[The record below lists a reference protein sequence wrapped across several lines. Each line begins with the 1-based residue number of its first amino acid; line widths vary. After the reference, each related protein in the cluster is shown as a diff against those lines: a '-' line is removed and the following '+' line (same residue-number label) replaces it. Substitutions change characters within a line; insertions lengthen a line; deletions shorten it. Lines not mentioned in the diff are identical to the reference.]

1 MDAVRVTIA
10 NMRLVADNIPG
21 YTYDDPSVPASPV
34 SLEEL
39 EQLMIS
45 VGFTDV
51 DRFELRLA
59 GQVLVDQT
67 REIVTR
73 WRSEI
78 IASIPHLAQHS
89 RSPEGD
95 RLPEYLA
102 HSNLRFEQWILDTC
116 LRPYDQTWLNYQ
128 QEIAVRHTS
137 LKKNQT
143 DGVRSTDYVPYRH
156 IAAFTTILI
165 ETIKP
170 YLAAKGHSE
179 EQVEAMHRAW
189 SKSLQLQLAIW
200 ARPYMDLA
208 TTKIEW

>member
-1 MDAVRVTIA
+1 MGRPRYDSQMRV
-10 NMRLVADNIPG
+10 VADNIPG

-45 VGFTDV
+45 VGFADA
-51 DRFELRLA
+51 DRDELRLA
-59 GQVLVDQT
+59 GQVLSGQT

-95 RLPEYLA
+95 RRPEYLA
-102 HSNLRFEQWILDTC
+102 HSNLRFEQWILDSC

-128 QEIAVRHTS
+128 KR
-137 LKKNQT
+137 L
-143 DGVRSTDYVPYRH
+143 P
-156 IAAFTTILI
+156 
-165 ETIKP
+165 
-170 YLAAKGHSE
+170 
-179 EQVEAMHRAW
+179 
-189 SKSLQLQLAIW
+189 
-200 ARPYMDLA
+200 
-208 TTKIEW
+208 